1 MNRVYSYAS
10 YKGAN
15 NVSIHS
21 SASQVP
27 TKTFKTNEKLAETR
41 GQKTLVAFKKAL
53 TDIN

>member
-1 MNRVYSYAS
+1 MNRVYSYAI
-10 YKGAN
+10 YKGAI

-21 SASQVP
+21 IARQVP

-41 GQKTLVAFKKAL
+41 AQKTLVAFKKAL